1 MINYLRILNSKKV
14 QNDISYLSKPAKLTL
29 TVNIR
34 NEGNKENQIKN
45 ECLLHYRLLS
55 KNKETQLRA
64 EHRMKKWR
72 KHSNK
77 YQLNTDCLSRKY
89 DDF

>member
-1 MINYLRILNSKKV
+1 MINYLRILNSRKV

-34 NEGNKENQIKN
+34 NEGNKDNQIKN

-55 KNKETQLRA
+55 K
-64 EHRMKKWR
+64 KK
-72 KHSNK
+72 
-77 YQLNTDCLSRKY
+77 LNLGLKTE
-89 DDF
+89 